1 MEWSS
6 PSCISSAK
14 DPGPRGLFPAAPL
27 VECKVIHPLAPL
39 HLRRQV
45 CLLEQKVGGF
55 FIDMVERKWIK
66 STNEIK
72 AVFFFC
78 KNTNHVTGVHKAH
91 QRDEDLEG
99 AVHDLDVAVLQGTA
113 DDRDVGMVIQ
123 PLDARH

>member
-1 MEWSS
+1 M
-6 PSCISSAK
+6 
-14 DPGPRGLFPAAPL
+14 
-27 VECKVIHPLAPL
+27 HPLAPP

-78 KNTNHVTGVHKAH
+78 KNTNNVTGVDKTH
-91 QRDEDLEG
+91 QRNQDLEG
-99 AVHDLDVAVLQGTA
+99 AVHDLNVPILQRTA
-113 DDRDVGMVIQ
+113 YHGDIGMAIQ
-123 PLDARH
+123 SCDARH